1 MYKYF
6 KVDSIQQGDDLG
18 RELWQ
23 LCYPEGVTVGTER
36 LFDCIED
43 GIFKIQVPDMVIP
56 VFFKANFEDILNQL
70 AATLNGYLTQ
80 SEGTRIGTLLRT
92 GSANVLDL
100 VPNGLEEVE
109 PPTPK
114 KPF

>member
-6 KVDSIQQGDDLG
+6 KVDSKQQGEDLG
-18 RELWQ
+18 CELWQ
-23 LCYPEGVTVGTER
+23 LCYPDGVEVGTER

-43 GIFKIQVPDMVIP
+43 GIFKIQVPDIVIP
-56 VFFKANFEDILNQL
+56 VFFKANFEEILNQL

-80 SEGTRIGTLLRT
+80 EEGNRIGRQLRT
-92 GSANVLDL
+92 GSANVLEL
-100 VPNGLEEVE
+100 VPNGLQEVSA
-109 PPTPK
+109 PKPK